1 MKGGPLMSYISLF
14 FGTFTTLLAIINP
27 LEALPVF
34 LGFLEGRDEGA
45 QKDLARRACT
55 YAALL
60 CLFFLVF
67 GAVVLKL
74 FDVPLCMVRIVGGII
89 LVRLGFS
96 LFQGPGAE
104 GPAPSAGPKDG
115 DPAFV
120 PLAMPLMAGPGAL
133 ATVLGMS
140 TVGDH
145 SLAGRA
151 VTTAIVAG
159 AVVATLFATYLV
171 LVYARRIMV
180 KVGPKGIDAVTRIVG
195 FFVSAMGMGLVFHGI
210 VDALRLYGVIAPK

>member
-1 MKGGPLMSYISLF
+1 MEYLSLF

-27 LEALPVF
+27 IESLPVF
-34 LGFLEGRDEGA
+34 LGLVGERDERE
-45 QKDLARRACT
+45 QRDVARRACT

-67 GAVVLKL
+67 GTVVLRL
-74 FDVPLCMVRIVGGII
+74 FDVPLSMVRIVGGII

-96 LFQGPGAE
+96 LFQGPVGGDLAGGEAE
-104 GPAPSAGPKDG
+104 GG

-140 TVGDH
+140 TVGKH
-145 SLAGRA
+145 SLAGRV
-151 VTTAIVAG
+151 VTTGIVAA

-171 LVYARRIMV
+171 LIYAKRIMV
-180 KVGPKGIDAVTRIVG
+180 RVGPKGIDAVTRIVG
-195 FFVSAMGMGLVFHGI
+195 FFVSAMGMGLVFHGV
-210 VDALRLYGVIAPK
+210 VDALQTYGVIAAK